1 MLKVNNLNVF
11 RGKLQILWNISF
23 NVEKAEF
30 VVILGMNGAGK
41 STLLNTVA
49 GLLRP
54 NSGSISFEEKII
66 NDLPPYKRVELGI
79 ALVPEDKKLFSDL
92 TVLENLLLGAYISR
106 AKEKLD
112 ETFEFVYQLFPILR
126 KRKDQVVMTL
136 SGGEQRMVAIAR
148 ALMSRPKLLI
158 LDEPSQGLAPKV
170 TSDIFKVLKELKAS
184 GISILM
190 AEQAVYQ
197 TLKATDRAYVIEN
210 GRIFLEGT
218 SKRLLESDQVKTF
231 FGS

>member
-1 MLKVNNLNVF
+1 
-11 RGKLQILWNISF
+11 
-23 NVEKAEF
+23 
-30 VVILGMNGAGK
+30 
-41 STLLNTVA
+41 
-49 GLLRP
+49 
-54 NSGSISFEEKII
+54 
-66 NDLPPYKRVELGI
+66 
-79 ALVPEDKKLFSDL
+79 
-92 TVLENLLLGAYISR
+92 
-106 AKEKLD
+106 
-112 ETFEFVYQLFPILR
+112 
-126 KRKDQVVMTL
+126 MTL

-190 AEQAVYQ
+190 AEQTVYQ

-218 SKRLLESDQVKTF
+218 SQELLESDQVKTF